1 MFIQYLKY
9 KNTFCFGNIM
19 QEIRFDDKSPCLW
32 QIIGKNG
39 HGKSSLIRILK
50 LALYQ
55 EADGVPQDEIANQ
68 INGNAYI
75 EIGLKSKSHDWVIIT
90 QFKPNKIRVFKD
102 GNAEPEDW
110 GGLTDTKKKIREEI
124 VTIPLYI
131 FNNAISLS
139 INSFKSFLNMKAKD
153 SRNIRDR
160 IFGFYIINEM
170 TELLSAQANKVH
182 REVEGLNITIQTID
196 GNLKIANEE
205 YTKLKD
211 KITEENKI
219 KKQTLT
225 EELSLLKSGLEVL
238 QKQKNDIDVI
248 VDELGLCISYLA
260 NELKKKEIQKMKT
273 ELDTIKN
280 ESKTLFGS
288 IDEKKKEVSKLEQE
302 ADIVKVKESLN
313 KLTELNKQLEQ
324 AKGLKVNVDKK
335 YDDLRVEV
343 TSLEEN
349 INKAKKHSGLIESR
363 NMLLIDVTNL
373 HTSQKAYKG
382 IIEEQKNNDAELVE
396 WNGNLT
402 KLNNSITVSNEKI
415 KQSEES
421 LKIYD
426 NKQCPSCQSDL
437 TGDDHQNIKSEIE
450 TTLQEHRDKVQK
462 WNVVK
467 EQTDKKIKNIESKK
481 LDIQKRKSST
491 HTQIV
496 TLKSSINNADTVFAE
511 VKRKLID
518 NINLLTDESIEVIN
532 IEELSDIINKVVPD
546 DNTLESINLEVENKN
561 LEIKKNEFDS
571 VKKQKDENDR
581 SITNA
586 STSIITLDGS
596 IDKKIDRNSIASTVL
611 MFESLDKYSDKKK
624 EITEF
629 INEKD
634 KEQRTKEQKASG
646 LEREIEILE
655 KSLEKP
661 EIFKS
666 VLENPK
672 YVSIINSEEAIRNE
686 IKLEEDKINE
696 LTSIITTKNEDISRT
711 EIKIEELGDESNIE
725 LQIQSVKTTVDR
737 QQNELD
743 EQNKKLEKL
752 QKNSNFFSIVEYVLS
767 DEGIKTYIL
776 KDIIPS
782 INSEIGNILSLLDVP
797 IVVLFDE
804 EFTVH
809 LYRYGKEISLST
821 VSDGQKK
828 MIDSSILLAIT
839 KILKTKYSSINV
851 VFYDEI
857 FSSVDGDNRATLLEI
872 LMNMCCK
879 QLGLHTFVINHSYLP
894 SSYFGYVISV
904 VHKNNFSELITMTQ
918 EDYESRGAEVSVIAE
933 MSEPNII
940 METMNISES

>member
-1 MFIQYLKY
+1 
-9 KNTFCFGNIM
+9 M

-75 EIGLKSKSHDWVIIT
+75 EIGLQSKSHSWVIIT

-102 GNAEPEDW
+102 GNTEPEDW

-182 REVEGLNITIQTID
+182 REVESMNITIQTID
-196 GNLKIANEE
+196 SNLKIANEE
-205 YTKLKD
+205 YTNLKN

-219 KKQTLT
+219 KKQTLSD
-225 EELSLLKSGLEVL
+225 ELALLKSGLEIL
-238 QKQKNDIDVI
+238 QKQKNDIDAV

-260 NELKKKEIQKMKT
+260 NELKKQEIKKMRT
-273 ELDTIKN
+273 ELTEIKN
-280 ESKTLFGS
+280 ESKTLIGL
-288 IDEKKKEVSKLEQE
+288 IDEKKEEVSKLEKE

-313 KLTELNKQLEQ
+313 KLTQLNKQLEQ
-324 AKGLKVNVDKK
+324 AKGLKVDVDKK
-335 YDDLRVEV
+335 YDALKAEMV
-343 TSLEEN
+343 SLEEN
-349 INKAKKHSGLIESR
+349 ISKAKKHSSLVESR
-363 NMLLIDVTNL
+363 NVLLINVTNL
-373 HTSQKAYKG
+373 HTSQIAYKG
-382 IIEEQKNNDAELVE
+382 IVEEQKNNDAESIE

-402 KLNNSITVSNEKI
+402 KLNNSITIADEKI
-415 KQSEES
+415 KQSEQS
-421 LKIYD
+421 LKIYE

-437 TGDDHQNIKSEIE
+437 TGNDHQNLKSEIE
-450 TTLQEHRDKVQK
+450 TTLQEQKEKIQK
-462 WNVVK
+462 WDVVK
-467 EQTDKKIKNIESKK
+467 KQTEKKIQSIESKK

-496 TLKSSINNADTVFAE
+496 SLKSSINDADIIFAE

-518 NINLLTDESIEVIN
+518 NINLLDDESVKIID
-532 IEELSDIINKVVPD
+532 IGELSDAINKLVPD
-546 DNTLESINLEVENKN
+546 DKTLESIDIETENKN
-561 LEIKKNEFDS
+561 LELKKNEFNS
-571 VKKQKDENDR
+571 VKQQKEENDL
-581 SITNA
+581 SISSAN
-586 STSIITLDGS
+586 TSIITLDGS

-629 INEKD
+629 IDKED

-646 LEREIEILE
+646 LEREIEIME

-661 EIFKS
+661 EAFKS

-672 YVSIINSEEAIRNE
+672 YNSIINSEEAIRDE
-686 IKLEEDKINE
+686 ISKEENKINT
-696 LTSIITTKNEDISRT
+696 LTSDITTKNEDISRT

-737 QQNELD
+737 QQNELN
-743 EQNKKLEKL
+743 EQNQKLEKL
-752 QKNSNFFSIVEYVLS
+752 QKNSNFFNIVEYVLS

-940 METMNISES
+940 METMNTYRNHKNDLNIT